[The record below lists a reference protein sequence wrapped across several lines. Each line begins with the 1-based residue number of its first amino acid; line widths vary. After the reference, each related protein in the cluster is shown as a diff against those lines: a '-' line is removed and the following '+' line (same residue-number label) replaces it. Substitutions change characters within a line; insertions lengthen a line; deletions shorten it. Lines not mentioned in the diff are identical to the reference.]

1 MAQVKIIKKKFH
13 KFKNNSYLCK
23 ANNKTQNNMDV
34 IISELNFMQSPKEG
48 DKLAKIFDALEL
60 EWEQLDTDNSHI
72 IVTTRL
78 SLVDALQLKQTAEMA
93 CAK

>member
-13 KFKNNSYLCK
+13 KFKNNFYLCK

-34 IISELNFMQSPKEG
+34 VISELSFMQSPKEG

-60 EWEQLDTDNSHI
+60 QWEQLDTDNSHI
-72 IVTTRL
+72 IVLEHL
-78 SLVDALQLKQTAEMA
+78 SFAEAQNLKNIAEMV

>member
-1 MAQVKIIKKKFH
+1 MAQAKIIKKKFQI
-13 KFKNNSYLCK
+13 FKNNSYLCK

-34 IISELNFMQSPKEG
+34 IISELSFMQSPKEG

-60 EWEQLDTDNSHI
+60 EWKQLDTDNSHI
-72 IVTTRL
+72 IVTTPL

-93 CAK
+93 RVK